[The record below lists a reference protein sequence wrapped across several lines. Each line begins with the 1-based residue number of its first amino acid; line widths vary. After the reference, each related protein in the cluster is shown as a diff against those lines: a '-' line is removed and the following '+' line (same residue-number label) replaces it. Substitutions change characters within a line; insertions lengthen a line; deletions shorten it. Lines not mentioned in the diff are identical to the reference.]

1 MDPAVALTALIFVAT
16 YALIATERIDKTV
29 AALLGGTAV
38 VVVGIIDQQEAFGAI
53 DLNVIFLLAG
63 MMVMAS
69 ILRRTGFFQW
79 LAIRS
84 VKIAGGEPF
93 RLLLVLSVVCAGLSA
108 FLDNV
113 TTVVLIAPV
122 TLYIATVLRVSPVPF
137 LISEILASNIGG
149 AATLIGDPPNI
160 LIGSAAELGFLD
172 FLANMGP
179 VVLVI
184 LIVFL
189 LMTRVLF
196 GRDLEVHADVRDAV
210 LALDEREVLTDAPLL
225 RLSLVV
231 IGATIVGFLLATP
244 LGLEAGTIALLG
256 AAVLLLLS
264 RLEVEP
270 VLREVEWPTLF
281 FFVGLFMLVEA
292 VVHVGIIDSIA
303 AGLLDL
309 TGGDPTV
316 TTIGLLWLSGI
327 ASAIIDNIP
336 YTATMI
342 PVVQQMG
349 LAGLPLEP
357 LWWSLALG
365 ACLGGNAT
373 IVGASANVVVANMA
387 GRAGHGISFFHFL
400 RYGLLVAAV
409 SLVMSSVYLYGRYL
423 V

>member
-1 MDPAVALTALIFVAT
+1 MDQALALTAVIFVVT
-16 YALIATERIDKTV
+16 YGLIATERIDKTI

-38 VVVGIIDQQEAFGAI
+38 VVVGIVDQEEAFGAI

-63 MMVMAS
+63 MMTLAA

-84 VKIAGGEPF
+84 AKIAGGDPY
-93 RLLLVLSVVCAGLSA
+93 RLLIVMSILVAILSA

-113 TTVVLIAPV
+113 TTVVLLAPV
-122 TLYIATVLRVSPVPF
+122 TLYIARVLRVSPVPF
-137 LISEILASNIGG
+137 LISQILASNIGG
-149 AATLIGDPPNI
+149 TATLIGDPPNI
-160 LIGSAAELGFLD
+160 LIGSAAGLGFLE
-172 FLANMGP
+172 FMLNMGP
-179 VVLVI
+179 IALAILVVFI
-184 LIVFL
+184 LA
-189 LMTRVLF
+189 TRVLF
-196 GRDLEVHADVRDAV
+196 ARDMEVHDDVREAV
-210 LALDEREVLTDAPLL
+210 LALDESEVLTDAHLL
-225 RLSLVV
+225 RISLAV
-231 IGATIVGFLLATP
+231 IGATIIGFLVAAP

-264 RLEVEP
+264 RLDVES

-292 VVHVGIIDSIA
+292 VVHVGIIDELA
-303 AGLLDL
+303 AVLLDL

-316 TTIGLLWLSGI
+316 TTIGLLWLSGV
-327 ASAIIDNIP
+327 ASGIIDNIP

-342 PVVQQMG
+342 PVVKQMG
-349 LAGLPLEP
+349 AAGLPLEP

-373 IVGASANVVVANMA
+373 IVGASANVVVANMS
-387 GRAGHGISFFHFL
+387 GRAGHPIAFAAFL
-400 RYGLLVAAV
+400 RYGLVVAIA